1 MITKNK
7 NGEWIIDFTCKGHR
21 ITRIFG
27 KAKAAAEAEED
38 RIKTEIRAGRFI
50 PLKQKGAK
58 QNDGSFKAQADEF
71 LELYSKQHKRSWA
84 RDEISLKH
92 LSDFFE
98 GASLAEIDGLK
109 IEKYIL
115 HRTAAGSSKSTI
127 NRELACLKTMFGKAV
142 EWGKV
147 EKSPAAKVKKFREP
161 NARER
166 ILSPEEARRLIESAD
181 PGIRPVLII
190 ALNTGMRRGEIL
202 SLKWADLDFTKSF
215 ILISDS
221 KSGRSRKIFMNALLY
236 DTLKALPKGSSEYV
250 FFNAETEAH
259 VKDVK
264 TAFKTACRRAKK
276 DPNDEK
282 DPGIVGLRFHD
293 LRHTAATRMIEA
305 GVDLVTVS
313 KILGH
318 ASIQMTMRYA
328 HPTPETMRRAVE
340 KLGDFLKRGRDK
352 VETVILKPLAI
363 PLKTYN

>member
-7 NGEWIIDFTCKGHR
+7 NGEWVIDFTCKGHR

-38 RIKTEIRAGRFI
+38 RIKTEIRAGRFV

-92 LSDFFE
+92 LSEFFE

-115 HRTAAGSSKSTI
+115 HRTAAGISKSTI

-142 EWGKV
+142 EWGKA

-166 ILSPEEARRLIESAD
+166 ILSPEEARRLVESAD

-221 KSGRSRKIFMNALLY
+221 KSGRSRKVFMNALVY
-236 DTLKALPKGSSEYV
+236 DTLKALPKDPSEYI

-264 TAFKTACRRAKK
+264 TAFKTACRRADIK
-276 DPNDEK
+276 
-282 DPGIVGLRFHD
+282 GVRMHD

-318 ASIQMTMRYA
+318 SSIQMTMRYA

-340 KLGDFLKRGRDK
+340 KLGDFLKTGRDK
-352 VETVILKPLAI
+352 VETVVVRPHAI